1 MENMQDTETSVEEER
16 GKRTSLEKNWDI
28 VILCSPLVVD
38 WIRKT
43 FEEQIADQ
51 QLPASVIWA
60 GPSYRY
66 GQGVVVIEWEGE
78 PSDHFVGQLEIDTE
92 VIDYMLYEVPTV
104 EGAELAASRG

>member
-1 MENMQDTETSVEEER
+1 MESIQDKETGVEE
-16 GKRTSLEKNWDI
+16 KREKKAGREKNWDI

-92 VIDYMLYEVPTV
+92 VIDYMLYAVPTV
-104 EGAELAASRG
+104 EGAELVTSRG